1 MSPEP
6 SNVNDTVPAGE
17 LLVDLSADKLLA
29 DRAYDSD
36 PLDEALAGQ
45 GVELVAPHRK
55 NRKKAPTQDGRVLR
69 RYKRRWKIERLFAWL
84 NKFRKVIT
92 RWERC
97 AERYTGLVYLAFC
110 MILLRRIIKSA
121 L

>member
-1 MSPEP
+1 MSFV
-6 SNVNDTVPAGE
+6 NVQEHDFDLKRFLQANGE
-17 LLVDLSADKLLA
+17 
-29 DRAYDSD
+29 
-36 PLDEALAGQ
+36 G
-45 GVELVAPHRK
+45 
-55 NRKKAPTQDGRVLR
+55 
-69 RYKRRWKIERLFAWL
+69 YKRRWKIERLFAWL

-110 MILLRRIIKSA
+110 MILLRRTIKSA